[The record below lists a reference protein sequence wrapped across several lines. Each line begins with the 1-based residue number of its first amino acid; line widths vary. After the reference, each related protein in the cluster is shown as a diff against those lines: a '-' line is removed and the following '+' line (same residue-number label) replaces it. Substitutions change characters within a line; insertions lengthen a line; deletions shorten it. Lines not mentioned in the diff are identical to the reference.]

1 MFRRIA
7 SRPRTTRAG
16 PAIGAVTVLVLLCIG
31 GAASFAQSHNAGGM
45 PPPSGM
51 TMPDYARHRFPQ
63 PVRVGQLVGEAVQQ
77 PVESQ
82 TLLGRV
88 RAVVRAPDGE
98 LGVVV
103 HYGGFRG
110 IGGRD
115 ILVPLDAMALLGPVM
130 EITGFAP
137 RVLDRFPDYRP
148 AGETVLGPD
157 SVVRVGL
164 AKPSH

>member
-1 MFRRIA
+1 MRRVA
-7 SRPRTTRAG
+7 SGRRAARPV
-16 PAIGAVTVLVLLCIG
+16 PLIGAATMLVLSCVG
-31 GAASFAQSHNAGGM
+31 GAASFAQSQNAGGV
-45 PPPSGM
+45 PPPPGM
-51 TMPDYARHRFPQ
+51 TMPDYAAHRFPQ

-130 EITGFAP
+130 EITGFTP
-137 RVLDRFPDYRP
+137 RALDRFPDYRP
-148 AGETVLGPD
+148 AGEVVLGPD